1 MILNIVIIAAII
13 LASVVQFS
21 RSFLQSSLW
30 RATVTP
36 LASIIG
42 SGFLVL
48 APILVYAY
56 GSKAPFVM
64 GALVL
69 GAYLFG
75 SAIRFNIAV
84 RNAPVSFHDFIAEKL
99 EIGASWALAF
109 AFMISVTYY
118 LNLFGAFGLSLTPFD
133 SAANAKLLSSVIFVI
148 ILAVGYTRGFSALE
162 KMEYAAV
169 TFKLAII
176 AGLLL
181 GLSYYCYAKAVNST
195 LVLHPPQLTGWAAIT
210 LAFGLIITVQGFET
224 SRYLDDEYDAAVRIR
239 SMRLAQLVAAAI
251 YTIYITLFAFSFE
264 HEEFQLTETAI
275 IDVMGIVA
283 PILPWIL
290 VAGAL
295 AAQFSAAIA
304 DTSGSGGL
312 IAELTK
318 GRISP
323 RNGYVLLVITGLVLT
338 WSADVFQIISYAS
351 RAFALYYTLQAA
363 IGARMAFLL
372 PNQRCR
378 GFLFLLLVIFG
389 ILIVGFG
396 DAVEV

>member
-1 MILNIVIIAAII
+1 MMLDVVIIAVII
-13 LASVVQFS
+13 SAGALQLSPRLS
-21 RSFLQSSLW
+21 RSPVW

-56 GSKAPFVM
+56 GSKAPLFM
-64 GALVL
+64 GALVF

-75 SAIRFNIAV
+75 SAIRFNITI
-84 RNAPVSFHDFIAEKL
+84 RNEPVTIQDFLAEKM
-99 EIGASWALAF
+99 EVGASWALAL

-118 LNLFGAFGLSLTPFD
+118 LNLFGAFGLSLTPINNP
-133 SAANAKLLSSVIFVI
+133 ANAKLLTSLIFLVILI
-148 ILAVGYTRGFSALE
+148 VGYTRGFFALE
-162 KMEYAAV
+162 KMEYTV
-169 TFKLAII
+169 VMIKLAII
-176 AGLLL
+176 AGLLVS
-181 GLSYYCYAKAVNST
+181 LSYYCYEKAVSSA
-195 LVLHPPQLTGWAAIT
+195 LVVHPPQLKGWPAVT

-224 SRYLDDEYDAAVRIR
+224 SRYLGDEYSAAVRVK
-239 SMRLAQLVAAAI
+239 SMQLAQLVAAAI
-251 YTIYITLFAFSFE
+251 YMIYITLFALSFE
-264 HEEFQLTETAI
+264 HEEFRLTETAI

-323 RNGYVLLVITGLVLT
+323 RNGYVLLAIIGLILT

-363 IGARMAFLL
+363 IAARMAFLL
-372 PNQRCR
+372 PKQRWR
-378 GFLFLLLVIFG
+378 GCLFSLLVIFG

>member
-1 MILNIVIIAAII
+1 MILNVVIIAAII
-13 LASVVQFS
+13 FAGALQLSPRLS
-21 RSFLQSSLW
+21 RSPVW

-56 GSKAPFVM
+56 GSKAPLVM
-64 GALVL
+64 GALVF

-75 SAIRFNIAV
+75 SAIRFNITV
-84 RNAPVSFHDFIAEKL
+84 RNGPVTFQDYVAEKL
-99 EIGASWALAF
+99 ETVASRALAL

-118 LNLFGAFGLSLTPFD
+118 LNLFGAFGLSLTSLNNP
-133 SAANAKLLSSVIFVI
+133 ANAKLLTSFIFLVILI
-148 ILAVGYTRGFSALE
+148 VGYTRGFSALE
-162 KMEYAAV
+162 KMEYIAV
-169 TFKLAII
+169 TIKLAII
-176 AGLLL
+176 AGLLV
-181 GLSYYCYAKAVNST
+181 GLSYYCYEKAMSSA
-195 LVLHPPQLTGWAAIT
+195 LVVHPPQFTGWAAIT

-224 SRYLDDEYDAAVRIR
+224 SRYLGDDYSAAVRVK
-239 SMRLAQLVAAAI
+239 SMQLAQLVAAAI
-251 YTIYITLFAFSFE
+251 YMIYITLFALSFE

-275 IDVMGIVA
+275 IDVMEIVS

-295 AAQFSAAIA
+295 AAQFSAGIA

-323 RNGYVLLVITGLVLT
+323 RNGYVLLVVIGLVLT

-351 RAFALYYTLQAA
+351 RAFAVYYALQAA
-363 IGARMAFLL
+363 IAARMAFLL
-372 PNQRCR
+372 PEQRWR
-378 GFLFLLLVIFG
+378 GCLFSLLVIFG